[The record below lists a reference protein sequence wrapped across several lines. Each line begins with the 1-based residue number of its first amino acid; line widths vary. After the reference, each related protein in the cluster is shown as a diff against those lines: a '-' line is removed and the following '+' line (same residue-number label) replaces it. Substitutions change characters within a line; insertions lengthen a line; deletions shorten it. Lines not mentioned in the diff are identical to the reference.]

1 MPVLSNDINNR
12 HEERIADLEEK
23 NKAYDDRIQN
33 LHIKIDDHKKQI
45 EYDIKGISNSLDD
58 IKKGQHSQELVN
70 QKMNFTLD
78 SINSEREAE
87 KKEKQ
92 EQKKESKKDLKQMKY
107 LSLGMIGTI
116 ITSLIVALARVW
128 IGI

>member
-33 LHIKIDDHKKQI
+33 LHTKIDDHKKQI

-87 KKEKQ
+87 KKEKR